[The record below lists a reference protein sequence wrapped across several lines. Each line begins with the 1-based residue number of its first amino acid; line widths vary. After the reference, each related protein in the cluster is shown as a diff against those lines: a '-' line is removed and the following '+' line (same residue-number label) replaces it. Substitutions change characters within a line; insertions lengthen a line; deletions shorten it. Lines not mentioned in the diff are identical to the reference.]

1 MLPCVICSYNCC
13 LSDGCNSN
21 KVYSDSRYIKGIFIV
36 WIAICSGFRYEFPNG
51 IKYYFWVKAADRFCN
66 ERISDFSA
74 PDSVIPNIVGI
85 SNQQNELPR
94 VFALYQ
100 NYPNPFNPIT
110 TIRYDVPKSTLVTII
125 VYDMSG
131 REITT
136 LVNEKKDAGSYELI
150 FDASKLASGVYI
162 YKMTAGEFTSM
173 KKLIL
178 IK

>member
-1 MLPCVICSYNCC
+1 
-13 LSDGCNSN
+13 
-21 KVYSDSRYIKGIFIV
+21 
-36 WIAICSGFRYEFPNG
+36 
-51 IKYYFWVKAADRFCN
+51 
-66 ERISDFSA
+66 
-74 PDSVIPNIVGI
+74 
-85 SNQQNELPR
+85 
-94 VFALYQ
+94 
-100 NYPNPFNPIT
+100 
-110 TIRYDVPKSTLVTII
+110 
-125 VYDMSG
+125 MSG